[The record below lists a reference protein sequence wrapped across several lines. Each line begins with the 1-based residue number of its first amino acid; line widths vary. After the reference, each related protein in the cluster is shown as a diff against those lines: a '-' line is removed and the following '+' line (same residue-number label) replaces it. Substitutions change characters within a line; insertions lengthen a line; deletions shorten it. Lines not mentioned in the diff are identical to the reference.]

1 MPAYVESIN
10 LFTVHDIE
18 PYYNWRHQYTAEEDE
33 LSPFFG
39 REYSEF
45 EFSNTVYNYYIHPL
59 WDEFGSRTL
68 YLKILFAD
76 YDENYAI
83 IELLGEWNDAIEN
96 DIMTLRRDIT
106 DQLFTKG
113 ITRFIFIAENV
124 LNFHSSDKEYYQEW
138 YDELSEEN
146 GWVVMLNMA
155 EAAQYDF
162 KKKKLNYYI
171 ELMDLPEWRT
181 YKPYHL
187 FRKIDDQL
195 MNRLT

>member
-1 MPAYVESIN
+1 M
-10 LFTVHDIE
+10 HDIE

-45 EFSNTVYNYYIHPL
+45 EFSNTVYNYYIHPQ

-96 DIMTLRRDIT
+96 DIQTLKRNIVDLLIAHRIY
-106 DQLFTKG
+106 K
-113 ITRFIFIAENV
+113 FILIGENV
-124 LNFHSSDKEYYQEW
+124 MTFHSDTDDYYEEWHQDIMDAGGWIATLNFSPQVTH
-138 YDELSEEN
+138 
-146 GWVVMLNMA
+146 
-155 EAAQYDF
+155 DF
-162 KKKKLNYYI
+162 KKARIHHYFHML
-171 ELMDLPEWRT
+171 EDAAWRT
-181 YKPYHL
+181 LKPEFL
-187 FRKIDDQL
+187 FQKIDNEVMKL
-195 MNRLT
+195 L